1 MSRSLLIVVIS
12 SKTSECNIGICR
24 ATSVIRNH
32 LQTQSL
38 KRESLNLLVQSS
50 VMNTVSSH

>member
-1 MSRSLLIVVIS
+1 MSRSFLIVVIS

-38 KRESLNLLVQSS
+38 KRKSLNLLVQSS